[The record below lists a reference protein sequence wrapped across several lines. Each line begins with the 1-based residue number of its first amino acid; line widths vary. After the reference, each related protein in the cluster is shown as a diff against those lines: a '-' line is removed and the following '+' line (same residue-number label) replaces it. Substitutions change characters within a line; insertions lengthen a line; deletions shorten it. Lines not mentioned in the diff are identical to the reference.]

1 MSSWGCGVANVVSS
15 ATSVQTRG
23 SHNDGGKADIIVGI
37 QWGDEGKGRVVDLY
51 AQAYDLVARFGGG
64 DNAGHQIKV
73 GDLDVALRIVPSGVL
88 NPNVALFIGGGTV
101 VNPFGLLDELE
112 RLTAIG
118 VDVSR
123 VKISDRAHLVLPYH
137 AKRDRAAEEARGSA
151 AIGTTGRGI
160 GPAYVD
166 KVARSG
172 ITFADLAQPNAL
184 AEKIRLAS
192 GPGEDDLIAQTL
204 DAARRLSAHV
214 VDGVAFIHTYFERDK
229 RVLIEGAQGSLLDVG
244 YGTYPYVTSSHTIA
258 GGACTGLG
266 IGPTAIGR
274 VIGVVKAYCTRVG
287 AGPFPS
293 ELLDERGERLRKAG
307 GEFGTVTGRPRRCGW
322 FDAVAGRYA
331 VRLNGLSGIAI
342 TKLDV
347 LSGFE
352 RIGIVTGYR
361 SGGASVDFAAA
372 GSDDLELVT
381 EELEGWSEPIEDVRD
396 HCGVSASGQ
405 ALRRPYSRDTC
416 NAGRISLGR
425 PRTEPTCAMTVN
437 AIGAVTDTRD
447 SSLAM
452 HWASPAPDT
461 EVRCCMPRLGSE
473 N

>member
-1 MSSWGCGVANVVSS
+1 MA
-15 ATSVQTRG
+15 
-23 SHNDGGKADIIVGI
+23 KADVVVGI
-37 QWGDEGKGRVVDLY
+37 QWGDEGKGRIVDLY
-51 AQAYDLVARFGGG
+51 AREYDIVARFGGG

-73 GDLDVALRIVPSGVL
+73 GDTDIALRIVPSGVL
-88 NPNVALFIGGGTV
+88 NPHVELFIGGGTV
-101 VNPFGLLDELE
+101 VSLTGLLDELD
-112 RLTAIG
+112 RLAAIG
-118 VDVSR
+118 IDTSR
-123 VKISDRAHLVLPYH
+123 VKISDRAHIVFPYH
-137 AKRDRAAEEARGSA
+137 GATDRATERSRGSA

-172 ITFADLAQPNAL
+172 ITFADLRRPEAL
-184 AEKIRLAS
+184 ADKVRANLNRVAS
-192 GPGEDDLIAQTL
+192 VDGEALPGEADLVAQTL
-204 DAARRLSAHV
+204 ASAARLAPHV
-214 VDGVAFIHTYFERDK
+214 VDGVAYIHENLERNT

-293 ELLDERGERLRKAG
+293 ELHDGTGERLRVAG

-331 VRLNGLSGIAI
+331 VRLNGLSAVAV

-352 RIGIVTGYR
+352 RIGIVTEYR
-361 SGGASVDFAAA
+361 INDTPATFADAGAA
-372 GSDDLELVT
+372 GLDVVIEQMD
-381 EELEGWSEPIEDVRD
+381 GWSEPIADVRSID
-396 HCGVSASGQ
+396 DLPQAARRYIARIEELLSVPIELVSV
-405 ALRRPYSRDTC
+405 
-416 NAGRISLGR
+416 GRERSQ
-425 PRTEPTCAMTVN
+425 
-437 AIGAVTDTRD
+437 
-447 SSLAM
+447 LA
-452 HWASPAPDT
+452 
-461 EVRCCMPRLGSE
+461 R
-473 N
+473 